1 MVSLSAKK
9 LRKQRLTTCFL
20 RLFLA
25 HLTCRPRP
33 DMGHPPFLYGT
44 HYSTPGYC
52 LYFLVRKAP
61 DYMLRLQSGQ
71 FDKPDRLFRS
81 VEVRYARPVRRHE

>member
-1 MVSLSAKK
+1 MSYSEDCKNSVSPHVLTPYYWLIAHAGLTHSA
-9 LRKQRLTTCFL
+9 
-20 RLFLA
+20 
-25 HLTCRPRP
+25 

-81 VEVRYARPVRRHE
+81 VEVRHVRVGQR